1 MSDRSL
7 GSWTADFSARE
18 RVREIATAL
27 TQPRSVEWVREEAR
41 ISSWQTAK
49 DELELLVEFEQLHV
63 IEGDEGNTK
72 YAPNYQLRYFTEVTK
87 LINHQTREELREE
100 IASIQT
106 EIDEWKVEFDVE
118 SPDELESTLTDDDLD
133 SEAIQ
138 ERNRVLRQWERC
150 EDNKRLLKHAL
161 ELYDDARELYPGQN
175 DSSNSSIPF
184 SQ

>member
-63 IEGDEGNTK
+63 IEGD
-72 YAPNYQLRYFTEVTK
+72 
-87 LINHQTREELREE
+87 
-100 IASIQT
+100 
-106 EIDEWKVEFDVE
+106 
-118 SPDELESTLTDDDLD
+118 
-133 SEAIQ
+133 
-138 ERNRVLRQWERC
+138 
-150 EDNKRLLKHAL
+150 
-161 ELYDDARELYPGQN
+161 
-175 DSSNSSIPF
+175 
-184 SQ
+184 